1 MGNITIRIV
10 CKAHSFAIAL
20 SRLIKVHHPENDQ
33 QLMKCEFHGT
43 AILDYFRRK
52 KKKKTKRRH
61 DVVMQ
66 NVTAKMILNYFPCL
80 KIGRKINNKVN
91 LQ

>member
-1 MGNITIRIV
+1 M
-10 CKAHSFAIAL
+10 
-20 SRLIKVHHPENDQ
+20 E
-33 QLMKCEFHGT
+33 QLYWI
-43 AILDYFRRK
+43 ILEEK

>member
-52 KKKKTKRRH
+52 KKKK
-61 DVVMQ
+61 D
-66 NVTAKMILNYFPCL
+66 
-80 KIGRKINNKVN
+80 
-91 LQ
+91 